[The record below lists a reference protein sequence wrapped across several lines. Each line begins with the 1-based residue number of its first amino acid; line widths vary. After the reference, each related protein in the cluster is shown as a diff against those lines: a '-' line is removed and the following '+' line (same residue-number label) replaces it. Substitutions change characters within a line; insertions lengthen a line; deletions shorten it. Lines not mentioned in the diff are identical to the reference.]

1 MLLPLYTTF
10 KIHQQLYTIQFCN

>member
-1 MLLPLYTTF
+1 MLLPLYTTY

>member
-10 KIHQQLYTIQFCN
+10 TIHQQLYTIQCYR